1 MSRYSR
7 TARSLAVAMMCVLLC
22 WKVQPLRAGASDIV
36 LYASDIPA
44 SAIHGA
50 WTLASDPTSPNGAKL
65 STPAGGQSNMAAPLG
80 LPTDCVDFTFTANAG
95 TPYTFWTRLE
105 AFNSS

>member
-1 MSRYSR
+1 MNKKAL
-7 TARSLAVAMMCVLLC
+7 TGVAGTCVFFML
-22 WKVQPLRAGASDIV
+22 QSGAAIAATNDIV
-36 LYASDIPA
+36 RYASDIPA

-50 WTLASDPTSPNGAKL
+50 WTSASDPTSPNGAKL

-80 LPTDCVDFTFTANAG
+80 LATDCVDFTFTANAG